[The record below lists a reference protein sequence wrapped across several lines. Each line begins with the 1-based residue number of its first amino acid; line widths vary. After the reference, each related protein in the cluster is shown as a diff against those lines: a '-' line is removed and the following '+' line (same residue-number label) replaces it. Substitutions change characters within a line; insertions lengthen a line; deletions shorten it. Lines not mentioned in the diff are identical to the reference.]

1 MRGLAMLAAS
11 ALASMTI
18 GTAAAQ
24 TTASRINA
32 GTALARLI
40 YPPELDEAVM
50 TLTFNAGVAP
60 TYHADLNL
68 TPLEAAHPGL
78 IDAMVAAM
86 RVEYRRA
93 RTAALPTLWA
103 RTGAVYA
110 RRLDDAELR
119 EAIAF
124 HASDGAR
131 RIRALEIAAIA
142 KAPPADAGGDAIQLY
157 PADPTPVDGVA
168 QGMFNATLAG
178 EKLAAIQAEVRA
190 INDDWS
196 GKAAPPA
203 AIVEAALARVMVRFS
218 AVYAPTAPATS
229 R

>member
-1 MRGLAMLAAS
+1 MRRLVMVAVS
-11 ALASMTI
+11 ALASTT
-18 GTAAAQ
+18 GAAAAPS
-24 TTASRINA
+24 TASRIDA
-32 GTALARLI
+32 GIALARLI

-50 TLTFNAGVAP
+50 TLTFNAVVAP
-60 TYHADLNL
+60 TYHSDPNL
-68 TPLEAAHPGL
+68 GPLEAAHPGL
-78 IDAMVAAM
+78 IDAMVATM
-86 RVEYRRA
+86 RVEYRRV

-110 RRLDDAELR
+110 RRLDDGELR
-119 EAIAF
+119 DAIAF
-124 HASDGAR
+124 HASDAAR

-142 KAPPADAGGDAIQLY
+142 KTPPADAEGDAIQLY
-157 PADPTPVDGVA
+157 PADPTPVDGAA
-168 QGMFNATLAG
+168 QGMFNATPVG
-178 EKLAAIQAEVRA
+178 EKLAAMQAEVRA

-203 AIVEAALARVMVRFS
+203 ATVEAALARVMVRFS